1 MRKYADR
8 NLSFAGVI
16 NCLQNGWGG
25 MRENSCPKAGMLNS
39 RIASLAG
46 RGCIFFVLI
55 VILSF
60 GAAFAE
66 SDGILKGRVYDYQTG
81 KPVPGAVV
89 AVQGTTKTV
98 TADKNGVFQLE
109 LPAGKY
115 GISILKDE
123 YYNTC
128 YQDVAIEPAQI
139 TTYRCELVPGD
150 PKQQFFFAIGG
161 ITVVDKKNI
170 LPEKIETTHQIT
182 SADIEHYLSTNL
194 GDIMDMVP
202 GIERTKNPGLSQ
214 MTILDLRGS
223 AVTTG
228 GNAPTSGQ
236 TEARF
241 GTKII
246 VDDITISNNSN
257 MQQGPG
263 TTYGVVNTYGGTGI
277 DLREIPADNIQS
289 VEVVTGVP
297 SAQYGD
303 LTTGLVRVQ
312 TKIGAQATRLKLK
325 SNPDTKEA
333 NLNGGVD
340 VKGTGISYNA
350 NYAYSER
357 NIRIDGDEYSRYNA
371 QLTFEN
377 KLFDK
382 KLSVLNKFFYTGVID
397 QFDPKG
403 ADSLARKQSNKDK
416 TLIYGHSLQYTPRKN
431 LRFEWTANVNYTKRD
446 AYSQSLTGADVRV
459 LTNAT
464 TPGTREGFYDA
475 GAYLSKIWTRGQE
488 WNAAGKLNVL
498 YDFGLLRLNHSLLAG
513 GEYNFANNVGQG
525 QIFNPLYPP
534 YGDLGERPLPYDASP
549 ALQSANLFIEDNL
562 KGFLF
567 MRPYNASIGAR
578 YEMYSPYKLHLDGLF
593 NDKGVV
599 ESRNGTYVNP
609 RIRLKY
615 EPYGG
620 SQIRFS
626 WGKSSKMPSLYEIY
640 HGPQYIDLVES
651 NVSPPDSVPLIS
663 TYVFNYNNRNIKGY
677 QDNKAELSFD
687 QKIGPVGLT
696 VTGYHT
702 RSSHINESI
711 LSPITLYR
719 YRWTQW
725 PSAAGRTVIDTINT
739 DLTNG
744 DANYKDVGW
753 AESYGLETEIVTK
766 RIPRLST
773 SFHISTSFVKSTS
786 GASGDYMSTPRL
798 NQTLGRTIYPFY
810 YYMDGWGRKL
820 LINYSADW
828 FLQKLGMWVT
838 FFVQQTLFEARQDY
852 DNPILYSTGYFDPVE
867 GKIIK
872 ITPAESDALNLTRSY
887 PANELAVHTAPNNR
901 VLFNINVSKSI
912 GRGAE
917 ISLFVQNVPDDPSYY
932 ENWQGIW
939 EQRNPYIFYGVEF
952 SSILDGL
959 WKHTPP
965 EGASK

>member
-1 MRKYADR
+1 
-8 NLSFAGVI
+8 
-16 NCLQNGWGG
+16 
-25 MRENSCPKAGMLNS
+25 MRENCCSKAGIINS

-46 RGCIFFVLI
+46 RGCIFCVLI
-55 VILSF
+55 VVLSF

-66 SDGILKGRVYDYQTG
+66 SDGILKGRVYDYQTS
-81 KPVPGAVV
+81 KPVPEAVI

-98 TADKNGVFQLE
+98 TADKNGVFQIE

-128 YQDVAIEPAQI
+128 YQDVEIEPAKI

-170 LPEKIETTHQIT
+170 LPEKIETTHQIS

-194 GDIMDMVP
+194 GDIMDLVP
-202 GIERTKNPGLSQ
+202 GVERTKNPGLSQ
-214 MTILDLRGS
+214 MSILELRGS
-223 AVTTG
+223 SVT
-228 GNAPTSGQ
+228 PTLQNSAEQ
-236 TEARF
+236 TAALF

-246 VDDITISNNSN
+246 IDDITMSNNSN
-257 MQQGPG
+257 LQTGTG
-263 TTYGVVNTYGGTGI
+263 TTYGVVNTYAGTGI

-297 SAQYGD
+297 SVQYGD

-333 NLNGGVD
+333 NLSGGVD
-340 VKGTGISYNA
+340 MKGTGISYNA

-377 KLFDK
+377 KLLDK

-397 QFDPKG
+397 QYDPKG

-416 TLIYGHSLQYTPRKN
+416 TLIYGHSLQYKPRKN
-431 LRFEWTANVNYTKRD
+431 LRFEWTANVNYTNRD
-446 AYSQSLTGADVRV
+446 SYAQSLTGADVRV

-475 GAYLSKIWTRGQE
+475 GAYLSKVWVKGQE
-488 WNAAGKLNVL
+488 WNAAAKLNVL

-513 GEYNFANNVGQG
+513 GEYNFSNNVGRG
-525 QIFNPLYPP
+525 RIFNPFYPP
-534 YGDLGERPLPYDASP
+534 YGDLGQRPLPFDASP
-549 ALQSANLFIEDNL
+549 ALQSANLYFEDNL

-567 MRPYNASIGAR
+567 MRPYDASIGAR
-578 YEMYSPYKLHLDGLF
+578 YEMYSPYKLNLDGLF
-593 NDKGVV
+593 NDKEVV
-599 ESRNGTYVNP
+599 ESRNGNFLNP

-620 SQIRFS
+620 SQVRFS
-626 WGKSSKMPSLYEIY
+626 WGKSSKMPSLTQIY
-640 HGPQYIDLVES
+640 HGPQYIDVVES
-651 NVSPPDSVPLIS
+651 NVSPPPDSMPLIS
-663 TYVFNYNNRNIKGY
+663 TYVFNFNNRNIKGY

-687 QKIGPVGLT
+687 QKMGPVGVT

-702 RSSHINESI
+702 RSSHINQGI
-711 LSPITLYR
+711 MAPITLYR

-725 PSAAGRTVIDTINT
+725 PSAAGRTVIDTLNT
-739 DLTNG
+739 DLTSG
-744 DANYKDVGW
+744 DANYKDVGR

-773 SFHISTSFVKSTS
+773 SFHISTSFVKSTA
-786 GASGDYMSTPRL
+786 GASGDYMVSPRL
-798 NQTLGRTIYPFY
+798 VTFPENGTKRTIYPFY
-810 YYMDGWGRKL
+810 YYIDDWGRKL
-820 LINYSADW
+820 LVNYTADW

-838 FFVQQTLFEARQDY
+838 FFVQQTLLEATQY
-852 DNPILYSTGYFDPVE
+852 YENPILYSTGYFDPIE
-867 GKIIK
+867 GKIVK
-872 ITPAESDALNLTRSY
+872 ITPARSNALNLTRSY
-887 PANELAVHTAPNNR
+887 TASNLAVHTKPNNR

-932 ENWQGIW
+932 YDDYSGIW
-939 EQRNPYIFYGVEF
+939 QQRNPYIFYGVEF

-959 WKHTPP
+959 WNRTPA
-965 EGASK
+965 GGTSK